1 MKYFVLFVFCL
12 SVYFFLR
19 ALSFVLTYISMYNY
33 RVKECIERILGQQ
46 KACDLLNAVYQFFVM
61 LVSLYFAVECFLLF
75 FDISSVMVFNV
86 ASFVAITI
94 AHTSYFVLRF
104 KMETGHDLCNFYNHM
119 IDYRSKQKV
128 VTQDNDDEVSFI
140 RSYRKVMKH
149 KRDMNILY
157 LISLA
162 TLVYAFL
169 QDYSGLFE

>member
-19 ALSFVLTYISMYNY
+19 SLSFLIMYVDIYNY
-33 RVKECIERILGQQ
+33 RVKMCIERILGQQ

-86 ASFVAITI
+86 VSFVAITI
-94 AHTSYFVLRF
+94 AYTSYFVLRF
-104 KMETGHDLCNFYNHM
+104 KMETSHDLCNFYNHM
-119 IDYRSKQKV
+119 IDYRSKQEV
-128 VTQDNDDEVSFI
+128 VTEDNDNEVSFI
-140 RSYRKVMKH
+140 RAYRKVMKH

-157 LISLA
+157 LMSLA
-162 TLVYAFL
+162 TLLYIFVQNHSAY
-169 QDYSGLFE
+169 FE

>member
-1 MKYFVLFVFCL
+1 MKCFVLFVFCL

-19 ALSFVLTYISMYNY
+19 SLSFLIMYVDIYNY
-33 RVKECIERILGQQ
+33 RIKMCIERIVKQQ

-94 AHTSYFVLRF
+94 AYTSYFVLRF

-119 IDYRSKQKV
+119 IDYRSKQEV
-128 VTQDNDDEVSFI
+128 VTEDNDNEVSFI
-140 RSYRKVMKH
+140 RAYRKVMKH

-157 LISLA
+157 LMSLA
-162 TLVYAFL
+162 TLLYIFVQNHSAY
-169 QDYSGLFE
+169 FE

>member
-12 SVYFFLR
+12 SVCFFLR

-33 RVKECIERILGQQ
+33 RVKECIERIRHQQ

-104 KMETGHDLCNFYNHM
+104 KMETSHDLCNFYNNM

-128 VTQDNDDEVSFI
+128 VTKDNDNEVSFI

-149 KRDMNILY
+149 KRNMNILY
-157 LISLA
+157 LMSLA
-162 TLVYAFL
+162 TLLYIFVQNHSAY
-169 QDYSGLFE
+169 FE

>member
-1 MKYFVLFVFCL
+1 MKYFILFVFCL

-19 ALSFVLTYISMYNY
+19 SLSFLIMYVDIYNY
-33 RVKECIERILGQQ
+33 RVKMCIERIVKQQ
-46 KACDLLNAVYQFFVM
+46 KACDLLNAVYQSFAM

-86 ASFVAITI
+86 VSFIAITI

-119 IDYRSKQKV
+119 IDYRSKQEV
-128 VTQDNDDEVSFI
+128 VTKDNDNEVSFI
-140 RSYRKVMKH
+140 RSYEKVMKH

-157 LISLA
+157 LMSLA
-162 TLVYAFL
+162 TLLYIFVQNHSAY
-169 QDYSGLFE
+169 FE

>member
-19 ALSFVLTYISMYNY
+19 SLSFLIMYVDIYNY
-33 RVKECIERILGQQ
+33 RIKMCIERIVKQQ

-75 FDISSVMVFNV
+75 FDISSVMVFSV

-128 VTQDNDDEVSFI
+128 VTKDNDNEVSFI

-149 KRDMNILY
+149 KRNMNILY
-157 LISLA
+157 LMSLA
-162 TLVYAFL
+162 TLLYIFVQNHSAY
-169 QDYSGLFE
+169 FE